1 MVMLIKKAN
10 DIALKKLVW
19 ENPIF
24 IVEKFWLE
32 TEKKM
37 KIIMKFFFS
46 CILFIVSI
54 KMFIFSRRWDLFLP
68 CTIYNIDLT

>member
-1 MVMLIKKAN
+1 MLIKKAN

-32 TEKKM
+32 TEKKDENYYE
-37 KIIMKFFFS
+37 
-46 CILFIVSI
+46 ILF
-54 KMFIFSRRWDLFLP
+54 FLY
-68 CTIYNIDLT
+68 TIYCFNKNVYFF